1 MAQTRVFFAL
11 PLPQSAALALDHWRR
26 QLPLASG
33 RWVPV
38 ANFHLTLAFLGEIGD
53 DALDALLDDEQL
65 ANQRNALP
73 PFTLE
78 FGELGY
84 FAKPKVLFAAPLTV
98 PDALTALARH
108 CQQLQGRYGS
118 AKKEHRYQPHITLA
132 RDVEPPVPP
141 AAAPLALT
149 LDCQHYCLMASHNSK
164 DGVRY
169 QTLASWPLRRPLRP
183 QPRD

>member
-11 PLPQSAALALDHWRR
+11 PVPQTAALALDRWRR
-26 QLPLASG
+26 QLPLVSG

-38 ANFHLTLAFLGEIGD
+38 ANFHLTLAFLGELAD
-53 DALDALLDDEQL
+53 DLLDALLDDEQL
-65 ANQRNALP
+65 ANPRTPLP

-84 FAKPKVLFAAPLTV
+84 FTKPKVLFVAPREQ
-98 PDALTALARH
+98 PDALLALARH

-149 LDCQHYCLMASHNSK
+149 LGCQHYCLMASHNSK

-169 QTLASWPLRRPLRP
+169 QTLARWPLRRPLRP